1 MNQFKDDISYTSS
14 YNEALNEVLEMIDSI
29 IFNIDTSSMNG
40 KQAVTIISQL
50 QQLQQ
55 EIRDKKSSLQ

>member
-14 YNEALNEVLEMIDSI
+14 YNEALNDVLEMIDSI
-29 IFNIDTSSMNG
+29 IFNIDTSSMHG